1 MGAAGAAAVK
11 AALAQIATPERAK
24 ASAWYFKTGKG
35 QYGEGDQ
42 FIGVSVPQQRKVA
55 RQFET
60 VPLVAI
66 ETLLA
71 SPIHEHRLTAALI
84 LVRQYE
90 RAKHD
95 PDRQA
100 EIAAFYVDHL
110 KGINNWDIVDSS
122 APQILGAHLLPKKN
136 RRTVL
141 RRYAK
146 SEILWERRVAILATA
161 SFIRAGQ
168 FADTLELAEQFLHDK
183 EDLIQKATGWMLRE
197 VGKKDE
203 RVLRDFLDS
212 HAQRMPRTMLRYA
225 IEKLPV
231 AERQQYLATSKNVA
245 RRT

>member
-1 MGAAGAAAVK
+1 M
-11 AALAQIATPERAK
+11 
-24 ASAWYFKTGKG
+24 
-35 QYGEGDQ
+35 
-42 FIGVSVPQQRKVA
+42 
-55 RQFET
+55 
-60 VPLVAI
+60 
-66 ETLLA
+66 
-71 SPIHEHRLTAALI
+71 
-84 LVRQYE
+84 
-90 RAKHD
+90 
-95 PDRQA
+95 
-100 EIAAFYVDHL
+100 
-110 KGINNWDIVDSS
+110 
-122 APQILGAHLLPKKN
+122 
-136 RRTVL
+136 L

-168 FADTLELAEQFLHDK
+168 FADTLELAGQLLHDK

-231 AERQQYLATSKNVA
+231 AERQQYLAASKNVA